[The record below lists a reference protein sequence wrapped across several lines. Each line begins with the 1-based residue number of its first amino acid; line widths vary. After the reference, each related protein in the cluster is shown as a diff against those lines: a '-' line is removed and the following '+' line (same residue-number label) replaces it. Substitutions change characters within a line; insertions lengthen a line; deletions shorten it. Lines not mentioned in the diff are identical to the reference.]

1 MLDPI
6 LLTILTAFAVVALLE
21 RTGSGRRFPKLGVAW
36 PLRGL
41 AFLALTIVLSSR
53 VPLLWDEWLSAHQ
66 LFDARSLGTWGG
78 AAVGFVVFEGLLYGW
93 HRALHSVPWLWRFHQ
108 MHHSAERVDIFGS
121 NFFHPIDVAGFA
133 LVTSVALVLVV
144 GVSAEAAGITGLAAV
159 AANFF
164 QHANIRTPRWLGFL
178 VQRPESHS
186 VHHERGLHADNYSD
200 LPGFD
205 MLFGT
210 FRNPDR
216 WQGEAGFWDGASAQ
230 LGDLLLGRDVTRE
243 DLVSGQALVAA
254 PMQAG
259 RTIARSP
266 TRP

>member
-1 MLDPI
+1 
-6 LLTILTAFAVVALLE
+6 
-21 RTGSGRRFPKLGVAW
+21 
-36 PLRGL
+36 
-41 AFLALTIVLSSR
+41 
-53 VPLLWDEWLSAHQ
+53 
-66 LFDARSLGTWGG
+66 
-78 AAVGFVVFEGLLYGW
+78 
-93 HRALHSVPWLWRFHQ
+93 
-108 MHHSAERVDIFGS
+108 
-121 NFFHPIDVAGFA
+121 
-133 LVTSVALVLVV
+133 VLVV

-200 LPGFD
+200 LPVFD